1 MMPNLTLTVPAD
13 LHRRMK
19 RHPEVKWSEVV
30 RRVLAEKV
38 RDLEL
43 MDRLTANS
51 ALTPQDVAELD
62 HILKEAVLR
71 RYRKG
76 TEG

>member
-1 MMPNLTLTVPAD
+1 MPNITLTVPDD

-38 RDLEL
+38 RDLEV
-43 MDRLTANS
+43 MDRITAKS
-51 ALTPQDVAELD
+51 ALTFEDVEEFD
-62 HILKEAVLR
+62 HILKAALLR
-71 RYRKG
+71 RYRRAG
-76 TEG
+76 G